1 MEIILKYSLNSYESV
16 DYILWD
22 SIEFPVRILKA
33 NSKLNC
39 IVYYK

>member
-22 SIEFPVRILKA
+22 SIEISCKNLK
-33 NSKLNC
+33 SQ
-39 IVYYK
+39 